1 MKGRLVSMVAHRIG
15 VDIVPVGRIR
25 KSLQSFGDAFRK
37 RVLTPREWEYCRGG
51 REPER
56 VAGRVAAK
64 AAVMDVLGAG
74 WPGIR
79 WTSIEVLP
87 DESGRPEVSLT
98 GKAALAMSRLGISA
112 IDVSITHDGDL
123 AIAAA
128 LGTRLSRGDGT

>member
-1 MKGRLVSMVAHRIG
+1 MAAHRIG

-25 KSLQSFGDAFRK
+25 RSLESFGDAFRK
-37 RVLTPREWEYCRGG
+37 RLLTPGESEYCRRG

-64 AAVMDVLGAG
+64 EAVMKVLGLG
-74 WPGIR
+74 WPAIP

-87 DESGRPEVSLT
+87 DESGRPAVHLT
-98 GKAALAMSRLGISA
+98 GKAAEAMSRLGIMA
-112 IDVSITHDGDL
+112 IDVSITHDCDV

-128 LGTRLSRGDGT
+128 IGTGLVRGDKL